1 MVPACLFPALAIPR
15 PTEVCVRGARVQ
27 RGDQRTEPRRLSGVS
42 SRPAKVGAAGTRLA
56 LWNAGT
62 FWTRH
67 LGISQR
73 AALLRSSRQRLPRR
87 PTHFLHN
94 KALSS
99 SSRQRTSQLRISRE
113 QRISGGEFF
122 LLGFS
127 WESSCVQLCFAFAL
141 GLLASCQ
148 FHPAEASSHWLTLP
162 RGGLGF

>member
-1 MVPACLFPALAIPR
+1 MAEERASASAGVSFSLPYLPPRDIPR
-15 PTEVCVRGARVQ
+15 ARRSHHCVRGARVQ

-99 SSRQRTSQLRISRE
+99 SSRQDIPAADLPRAADLRR
-113 QRISGGEFF
+113 RIFSFRF
-122 LLGFS
+122 LLREFVCAVVLRFRS
-127 WESSCVQLCFAFAL
+127 WASGIMPVPSS
-141 GLLASCQ
+141 
-148 FHPAEASSHWLTLP
+148 
-162 RGGLGF
+162 